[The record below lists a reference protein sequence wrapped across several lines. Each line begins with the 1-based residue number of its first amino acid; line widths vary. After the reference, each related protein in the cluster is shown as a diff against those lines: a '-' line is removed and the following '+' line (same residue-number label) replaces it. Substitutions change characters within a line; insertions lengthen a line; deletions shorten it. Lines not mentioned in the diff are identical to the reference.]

1 MWYQLRA
8 TINRM
13 HSTCVISLE
22 LRFTVCNLSRRS
34 YDNNSPSPLIENRRP
49 EMTVSLPKLLEYTN
63 VFHLYKTNKY
73 QAKQT
78 DLYSLYPGI
87 EPINGVTF

>member
-1 MWYQLRA
+1 
-8 TINRM
+8 
-13 HSTCVISLE
+13 
-22 LRFTVCNLSRRS
+22 
-34 YDNNSPSPLIENRRP
+34 
-49 EMTVSLPKLLEYTN
+49 MTVSLPKLLEYTN

-87 EPINGVTF
+87 EPINGVTC